1 MNATTMVGPTGSAS
15 AATSYGQS
23 GNSTIAPVLRD
34 LAELAAL
41 IERLDDASY
50 QLKPVGLFSSS
61 VGEHLR
67 HCLDHIDALLRAID
81 SNRIC
86 YDNRRRGTNVETSR
100 SAALSTIDDLRAR
113 ARSLSNPDL
122 NRSLI
127 LTALLS
133 KSGPTLDVETSLGRE
148 LLFVVSHTTHHN
160 AIIGAMAKTLGASIP
175 DDFGVA
181 ASTSAFREETRCAP

>member
-1 MNATTMVGPTGSAS
+1 MNATTMVGPAVSAS
-15 AATSYGQS
+15 AATSCVQS
-23 GNSTIAPVLRD
+23 GNSIIAPVLRD
-34 LAELAAL
+34 LAELASL
-41 IERLDDASY
+41 IKRLDDASY
-50 QLKPVGLFSSS
+50 QMKPVGLFSSS

-86 YDNRRRGTNVETSR
+86 YDNRRRGTSVETSR
-100 SAALSTIDDLRAR
+100 SAALSTIEELRAR
-113 ARSLSNPDL
+113 ARSLPLVDL
-122 NRSLI
+122 NRPLL

-181 ASTSAFREETRCAP
+181 ASTSAFREETQCAP

>member
-1 MNATTMVGPTGSAS
+1 MNATTMVGPTDSAS
-15 AATSYGQS
+15 ATTSYGQS
-23 GNSTIAPVLRD
+23 DNSTIAPVTRD

-41 IERLDDASY
+41 IGRLDDDSY
-50 QLKPVGLFSSS
+50 QMKPVGLFTSS

-67 HCLDHIDALLRAID
+67 HCLDHIDALLRAINSD
-81 SNRIC
+81 QLC
-86 YDNRRRGTNVETSR
+86 YDDRRRGTNVETSR
-100 SAALSTIDDLRAR
+100 SAALSAIDDLRTR
-113 ARSLSNPDL
+113 ARSVPLLDL
-122 NRSLI
+122 NRPLI

-181 ASTSAFREETRCAP
+181 ASTSAFREETQCAP